1 MKIECP
7 HCQAQFESPGASPRK
22 FTQCTSCQKRFL
34 VAEQAGSAESDDAFP
49 PALIILC
56 GMVVLVILALVLAL
70 FMTPTISTVITV
82 LIGLTA
88 LSIWQRVA
96 IDRYLKQQKQRAA
109 VRRQAREKAAAEAE
123 ALAAEEEANRVEE
136 SASDSDPSSI
146 GSPTEIV
153 GDPEAGPAT
162 FKFELVNPPPT
173 PVPPTP
179 EPTAPAQDS
188 VPQPT
193 HAQPP
198 VAAQATEPPV
208 AATVEP
214 VPVETPEEPASLTD
228 GLPEQYQGFLNAAMT
243 QSKWPVNELEAMAR
257 MHNHQWDDV
266 QGAINQWSQ
275 DRFGDPMLLQDGDE
289 VWIQLPLL

>member
-34 VAEQAGSAESDDAFP
+34 VAEQADASESDEAFP
-49 PALIILC
+49 PALIVLC
-56 GMVVLVILALVLAL
+56 GIVVLVILALVLAL
-70 FMTPTISTVITV
+70 FTTPTISTVITI

-96 IDRYLKQQKQRAA
+96 IDEYLKRQKQRAA
-109 VRRQAREKAAAEAE
+109 ERRQAKEKAAAEAE
-123 ALAAEEEANRVEE
+123 ALAAEEEANRAEE
-136 SASDSDPSSI
+136 LASESDPSPAI
-146 GSPTEIV
+146 GPAETV

-173 PVPPTP
+173 PEPP
-179 EPTAPAQDS
+179 APAPDP

-198 VAAQATEPPV
+198 VAAQVTEPPV
-208 AATVEP
+208 AATADP

-228 GLPEQYQGFLNAAMT
+228 GLSEQYQGFLNAAMT
-243 QSKWPVNELEAMAR
+243 QSKWPVSELQAMAR

-266 QGAINQWSQ
+266 LGAINQWSH